1 MPCKSRSASRRVVCS
16 NDRLISQRSL
26 PKARCAY
33 HTHARTCTH
42 IACQPTYAHMA
53 MALPCT
59 CASQS
64 PFPFLCVLEHRGSR
78 KSCVLHGLSL
88 TCVLHGLSLT
98 CVCVCHKL
106 SLTCVLHGLS
116 LTCVPHGLSLTC
128 VLHKLSLTCV
138 LHRLSLTCVLHE
150 LSLSWGV
157 ALLPVQ
163 SDPLLHLH
171 LLPLLP

>member
-1 MPCKSRSASRRVVCS
+1 MPVPCKSRSASRRVVCS

-88 TCVLHGLSLT
+88 TCVLH
-98 CVCVCHKL
+98 
-106 SLTCVLHGLS
+106 
-116 LTCVPHGLSLTC
+116 
-128 VLHKLSLTCV
+128 KLSLTCV

>member
-1 MPCKSRSASRRVVCS
+1 MPVPCKSRSASRRVVCS

-98 CVCVCHKL
+98 CV
-106 SLTCVLHGLS
+106 
-116 LTCVPHGLSLTC
+116 
-128 VLHKLSLTCV
+128 LHKLSLTCV

>member
-88 TCVLHGLSLT
+88 TCVLH
-98 CVCVCHKL
+98 
-106 SLTCVLHGLS
+106 
-116 LTCVPHGLSLTC
+116 
-128 VLHKLSLTCV
+128 KLSLTCV